1 MKLALKLAL
10 GLFLLILIGVG
21 ILFWKINPI
30 LESLKPKIL
39 AQIESQIGQK
49 VSVGELNLKFFPE
62 ISLALTSLEV
72 GSEQKVA
79 NKLSLD
85 EVRLKTG
92 LGALLSGKVAVESV
106 VLDGLNLD
114 ITKKADGRMF
124 VGPIELGAKAKPA
137 AAQTNT
143 KDKNTPAEPAK
154 TAEVAPAES
163 SLALEISEASLTNSN
178 INFHDESVSP
188 AQNVTLNNIDLRL
201 TDISSA
207 GANIELSSLLPALGR
222 ASLNLHGQAG
232 NPLLGWPNDLE
243 LKLADI
249 SVEKLAA
256 LASAYSGKDV
266 LALALGGGQPDG
278 EQRGENSNGG
288 KASGELSYS
297 TKLTSSSASA
307 ATVKAVLDLTKADIQ
322 SAMLQKDGATPAVI
336 TVNTAVSVTGMP
348 SSMANIAQML
358 SLNLAGTNIQLGDA
372 LIEISGTVPLATP
385 DKAIIEINSS
395 ELALEQLAK
404 ILPSLATMKT
414 TGKLNIKLKA
424 SELLAAK
431 KSLTGYV
438 QFAGLGATA
447 PGAPAI
453 SNGQGSVEFSG
464 DSVFTEKTNL
474 LIAGQPLDVRFS
486 VSPLPPE
493 TADFTVGSDKLDIN
507 QIMASIKGEPASPQ
521 ATTVSGLSVTGNY
534 NLKNAA
540 GTVKATMNSAEAAG
554 LALGKIEVPVTLNS
568 ETVSITGASV
578 ALYGGA
584 INGNVLLSSPGK
596 ENSSVNLSLK
606 GQGIDIGSLS
616 QAALPG
622 GKYYLTGN
630 VSRLDLGLSG
640 ALSNAPASLS
650 GPINL
655 DVSKGSIVGINLLR
669 ETLRAVDTIPG
680 VNDNLLAFVP
690 EQYQGVVSAN
700 ETAFDAITYRGKLE
714 NAAIKIDSLDLTH
727 SLYIISAQG
736 SIAFQGA
743 IKINAQLKLTPLMA
757 SAMVVRQPKLKLLLD
772 SNNNLTIPLTIIK
785 KGSVPVVVPDVSRLM
800 ENAAR
805 NTAKDAAKKQVEKLV
820 PKIGGNAGKLIDSLF

>member
-10 GLFLLILIGVG
+10 GLFLLILVGVG
-21 ILFWKINPI
+21 VLFWKINPI

-49 VSVGELNLKFFPE
+49 VSVGELSLKFFPQ

-72 GSEQKVA
+72 GTSHGENVGTSSGE
-79 NKLSLD
+79 KLSLD
-85 EVRLKTG
+85 EVRLKTN
-92 LGALLSGKVAVESV
+92 LGALLGGKVAVESV
-106 VLDGLNLD
+106 VLDGLNID

-137 AAQTNT
+137 PTPTSDKQPASDST
-143 KDKNTPAEPAK
+143 KPTEPAQSG
-154 TAEVAPAES
+154 PA
-163 SLALEISEASLTNSN
+163 LALEISEASLTNSN

-188 AQNVTLNNIDLRL
+188 AQTVTLNSIDLRL
-201 TDISSA
+201 TDISNA
-207 GANIELSSLLPALGR
+207 GANIELNSLLPALGR
-222 ASLNLHGQAG
+222 ASLSLQGKAG
-232 NPLLGWPNDLE
+232 NPMLGMQNDLE
-243 LKLADI
+243 LKLSDI
-249 SVEKLAA
+249 GIEKLAA
-256 LASAYSGKDV
+256 LGSAYTGKDLLV
-266 LALALGGGQPDG
+266 LALGGEGKKNGQTP
-278 EQRGENSNGG
+278 G

-297 TKLTSSSASA
+297 TKITSSSASA
-307 ATVKAVLDLTKADIQ
+307 AAVKAVLDLTKTDIQ
-322 SAMLQKDGATPAVI
+322 SAMLQKDGATPAIV
-336 TVNTAVSVTGMP
+336 TVNTAISVTGMP
-348 SSMANIAQML
+348 SSMANIAQVL
-358 SLNLAGTNIQLGDA
+358 SLDLADTNIQLGDA
-372 LIEISGTVPLATP
+372 LIEFSGTIPLATP
-385 DKAIIEINSS
+385 DKAVIEINSS
-395 ELALEQLAK
+395 DLALEQLAK

-424 SELLAAK
+424 AELLAAK

-507 QIMASIKGEPASPQ
+507 QILASIKGEPAAAQ
-521 ATTVSGLSVTGNY
+521 ATTVSGLNVTGNY
-534 NLKNAA
+534 NLKNSA
-540 GTVKATMNSAEAAG
+540 GTVKATMSSAEAAG
-554 LALGKIEVPVTLNS
+554 LTLGKIEVPVTLNS
-568 ETVSITGASV
+568 DAISISNASV
-578 ALYGGA
+578 ALYGGS
-584 INGNVLLSSPGK
+584 IGGNVLLSAPGK
-596 ENSSVNLSLK
+596 ENSSVNLSLN
-606 GQGIDIGSLS
+606 GQGIDIGGLS
-616 QAALPG
+616 QAAMPG

-630 VSRLDLGLSG
+630 VSRLGLGLSG

-650 GPINL
+650 GPVNL

-785 KGSVPVVVPDVSRLM
+785 KGSVPVVVPDVSRLI

-820 PKIGGNAGKLIDSLF
+820 PKIGGDAGKLIDSLF